1 VKTHITV
8 TGDCGRLH
16 PSFEDWQQCEACKRE
31 QQLRRAR
38 QMWAGPFPDLFTAD
52 GRVRCAPMTMNRKF
66 DVAFYT
72 IILCLVA
79 AGAFIL
85 GMALMR

>member
-1 VKTHITV
+1 
-8 TGDCGRLH
+8 
-16 PSFEDWQQCEACKRE
+16 
-31 QQLRRAR
+31 
-38 QMWAGPFPDLFTAD
+38 
-52 GRVRCAPMTMNRKF
+52 MTMNRKF